1 MVVATPTQIHI
12 EKIREVEL
20 PIIDLSAERSDV
32 SKLIVKACSEFGFFK
47 VINHGVPEDV
57 ITRMEEESYGF
68 FAKPGCEKQRAG
80 PVNPYGY
87 GSKNIGFNGDVG
99 EVEYLLLS
107 TNFVSISQRSKTI
120 SNDPLKFRCETDELT
135 NQLMSGV
142 CVLVWCVGVD
152 SCAVRGY
159 IEAVRDLACE
169 LSDLMA
175 KGLGLW
181 VSSDT
186 SSSSS
191 SSSSSVFSQLIRDV
205 DNDSLLRINH
215 YPPLI
220 LTNLKHTTTTTTL
233 DKEED
238 TSSSPFHHPHHH
250 DHHNNNNRIGFGEHS
265 DPQILT
271 ILRSND
277 VGGLQISPENG
288 VWVPVSPDPATFCVN
303 VGDVLQAMT
312 NGRFV
317 SVRHRVMT
325 NPYKSRMS
333 MAYFGAP
340 PLHATIAAIPE
351 LVTQCRPSLYWPFT
365 WSEYK
370 KSAYSLRL
378 GESRL
383 NLFRIL
389 EDDEI
394 ALPEA

>member
-20 PIIDLSAERSDV
+20 PIIDLSAERSEV

-120 SNDPLKFRCETDELT
+120 SNDPLKF
-135 NQLMSGV
+135 
-142 CVLVWCVGVD
+142 

-159 IEAVRDLACE
+159 IEAVRGLACE
-169 LSDLMA
+169 LLDLMA

-191 SSSSSVFSQLIRDV
+191 SALDSASSSSSSSVFSQLIRDV
-205 DNDSLLRINH
+205 DNDSLFRINH

-250 DHHNNNNRIGFGEHS
+250 DHPNDNNNRIGFGEHS

-312 NGRFV
+312 NGRFM
-317 SVRHRVMT
+317 SVRHRVIT

-351 LVTQCRPSLYWPFT
+351 LVTQCRPSLYRPFT

-378 GESRL
+378 RESRL

-394 ALPEA
+394 ARSNA